1 MKIPALRS
9 GLQTRLGSRCA
20 ALETIARHSRAR
32 TSPRAPT
39 RGGNPVGRSMM
50 WMPLR
55 SARHSRAS
63 GNPVGG
69 AGTQGTVLRVFRRLL
84 ICVLGLWS
92 ATAATAAP
100 VSSKGQA
107 LQAQVE
113 QARLLLEHDAQGAC
127 TALQAVV
134 EAPQRGPWTKPA
146 LMLFAECNLRLGDLD
161 RADSLWADLEKRD
174 GPTAYAAR
182 YHRAELLYFRGDF
195 AAATAALAELATT
208 DPSHAFAND
217 VLALLA
223 VCEEYAASDGLA
235 DLSRAQLLERQGQS
249 EAANAHWTALE
260 EGALAEWSLLLRA
273 ELRAQQDRLDEAMA
287 LYQRQIAHFPQGEH
301 IVAAHLGL
309 AALYERQGAIEQAL
323 KTYETALLQHPH
335 DARAPEARLHIERLR
350 HLRESG

>member
-1 MKIPALRS
+1 MRIPA
-9 GLQTRLGSRCA
+9 
-20 ALETIARHSRAR
+20 
-32 TSPRAPT
+32 
-39 RGGNPVGRSMM
+39 
-50 WMPLR
+50 
-55 SARHSRAS
+55 
-63 GNPVGG
+63 
-69 AGTQGTVLRVFRRLL
+69 L

-92 ATAATAAP
+92 ATVAAAD
-100 VSSKGQA
+100 

-113 QARLLLEHDAQGAC
+113 QARLLLEHDVKGAC
-127 TALQAVV
+127 TVLQAVV

-161 RADSLWADLEKRD
+161 RADSLWADLEKRG
-174 GPTAYAAR
+174 GPAAYAAR

-195 AAATAALAELATT
+195 AAATAVLAELATA
-208 DPSHAFAND
+208 DPSHVLAND
-217 VLALLA
+217 VLALLS

-249 EAANAHWTALE
+249 EAADAHWAALE
-260 EGALAEWSLLLRA
+260 EGADPGLAEWSLLLRA
-273 ELRAQQDRLDEAMA
+273 ERRAQQDRLDEAMA

-335 DARAPEARLHIERLR
+335 DARSPEARLHIERLR